1 MMLSEAIEK
10 ATPSDRIV
18 IVNAAGQVIFR
29 GFAANAHKKLLEIRK
44 TRPRGNGPYTVLV
57 YVTGGVGVVGE
68 FVCDCFYKL
77 DTVPGLPTWALPP
90 QESGTPYNL
99 ERASCLTR
107 RQLEEYAGGS
117 GKPLWGWHISHVREY
132 EKPLSLPEVGM
143 KKAPQS
149 WCYLGGAA

>member
-1 MMLSEAIEK
+1 MKQERSYGAIIISLHPEWWGRMK
-10 ATPSDRIV
+10 A
-18 IVNAAGQVIFR
+18 GE
-29 GFAANAHKKLLEIRK
+29 KLLEIRK

-77 DTVPGLPTWALPP
+77 DTVPEITPWALPP
-90 QESGTPYNL
+90 QDSGKPYNL
-99 ERASCLTR
+99 EKASCLTKK
-107 RQLEEYAGGS
+107 QLKEYAGDS
-117 GKPLWGWHISHVREY
+117 GKPLWGWHITQLKEY
-132 EKPLSLPEVGM
+132 ARAVSLPEVGM

>member
-1 MMLSEAIEK
+1 MANRAIIISLHPEWWREIRLG
-10 ATPSDRIV
+10 A
-18 IVNAAGQVIFR
+18 
-29 GFAANAHKKLLEIRK
+29 KLLEIRK

-90 QESGTPYNL
+90 QDSGTPYNL

-107 RQLEEYAGGS
+107 KQLEAYAGDS

>member
-1 MMLSEAIEK
+1 MKQERSYVAIIISLHPEWWGRMK
-10 ATPSDRIV
+10 A
-18 IVNAAGQVIFR
+18 GE
-29 GFAANAHKKLLEIRK
+29 KLLEIRK